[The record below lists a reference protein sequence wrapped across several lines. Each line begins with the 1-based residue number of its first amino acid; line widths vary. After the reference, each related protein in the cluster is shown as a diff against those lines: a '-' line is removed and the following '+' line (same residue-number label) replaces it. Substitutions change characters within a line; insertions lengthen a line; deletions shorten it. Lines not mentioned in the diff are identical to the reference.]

1 MSDPLETEPVPEP
14 PDWPD
19 ELDELLA
26 DLPPDV
32 AHLITTRWSSVPPGP
47 ATYWVACQIA
57 RNFAVGV
64 TPQALALADV
74 AMQMARQAAR
84 LEIDAVN
91 SWQRDYENTHIAR
104 QRAEKS
110 GAVRRDRTAERDAAI
125 RAAWQERQNIASKNR
140 RAQLVIIALRTR
152 ALAERW
158 RMPGTKQVILIAER
172 G

>member
-32 AHLITTRWSSVPPGP
+32 AHLIKTRWSSVPPGP

-74 AMQMARQAAR
+74 AMEMATLAER
-84 LEIDAVN
+84 LEIDAAS
-91 SWQRDYENTHIAR
+91 SWLRDRQNAAIAR
-104 QRAEKS
+104 ERADKS

-125 RAAWQERQNIASKNR
+125 RAEWRERENIASKNR
-140 RAQLVIIALRTR
+140 RAELVIIALRRRT
-152 ALAERW
+152 LAERW
-158 RMPGTKQVILIAER
+158 RMPGPKQVILIAER
-172 G
+172 D